1 MLVLTRKINESI
13 VINDDTV
20 ITVLEL
26 AGSKVRLGIK
36 APASVPV
43 WRKELIDAR
52 LEWQDKDAA
61 KEVKPDHL
69 VETRR

>member
-61 KEVKPDHL
+61 KEVKPDHF
-69 VETRR
+69 VEAGR